1 MSIDDFLGKLDG
13 VTSDGKGGWMAAIG
27 GLVWISAFF
36 SDYECKQI
44 FKALAE
50 VLWPR

>member
-13 VTSDGKGGWMAAIG
+13 VTSDF
-27 GLVWISAFF
+27 L
-36 SDYECKQI
+36 DYECRQI